1 MSRKA
6 LSVRPTSLRL
16 PSVMDQQED
25 KADNSWRWVRISAT
39 LLLVIIAVG
48 IITISAGFFD
58 PKPIGDL
65 QNTYQL
71 NPLSVDARSS
81 LTHWL
86 DEPSVAGTGT
96 FRLKAAFDQGE
107 VDSSYGLAIGSKQD
121 RVIVALSPAG
131 YLTIQRWSDNNGQ
144 TTEIDHILPWQTW
157 PHIRPQNSENEIWVD
172 IEGDFLTSIRINQE
186 LLWQEK
192 IPLRGNQIGL
202 TAQSFGEQAS
212 FNFLSLELHHRQE

>member
-1 MSRKA
+1 MI
-6 LSVRPTSLRL
+6 
-16 PSVMDQQED
+16 QQEE
-25 KADNSWRWVRISAT
+25 KADNSWRWVRISAAV
-39 LLLVIIAVG
+39 LLVIIAVG
-48 IITISAGFFD
+48 IITISAGYFD

-65 QNTYQL
+65 QKTYQL
-71 NPLSVDARSS
+71 TPLSVDARSS

-86 DEPSVAGTGT
+86 NEPSVAGPGT
-96 FRLKAAFDQGE
+96 FRLKAGFDHGE
-107 VDSSYGLAIGSKQD
+107 VDSSYGLAIGSNQD

-144 TTEIDHILPWQTW
+144 TTEIDQILPWQTW

-192 IPLRGNQIGL
+192 VPLRGHQIGL
-202 TAQSFGEQAS
+202 TAQSFGEPAS
-212 FNFLSLELHHRQE
+212 FNFFSLQLYRHQE